1 MSTPAL
7 QPGQLIPLRLD
18 SLAVGG
24 EAVGRYEGL
33 AVFAMFGCPG
43 DEAEVEITEVAERFA
58 RGVVRRVVTPSPDR
72 VEPPCPHFRE
82 CGGCQ
87 WQHIS
92 YQAQLRHKTAMVRD
106 AVSRIGGLSDV
117 EIGEA
122 WGMDNP
128 WLYRGRAEY
137 RAALGADGQVALG
150 FTRHHS
156 HDIVALRECRLQHP
170 LSERVRTVLL
180 SLLPRVAQTADER
193 AALLK
198 LETAVSFA
206 GNRAVATLVCE
217 GRPAFVLSAAEAL
230 MAEIPE
236 LVGVCAARQR
246 GRGAVRRSPA
256 ELVAGNPYLTERLG
270 QASYRV
276 SPDSFF
282 QVNPAQA
289 ARILS
294 LVLEWAEIKP
304 SDVIVDAYSGVG
316 TFLLPLSRTAKAG
329 VGIESDNAAI
339 SDARANLRQWRPFD
353 KLRVAPGKL
362 RDTPSGAEG
371 RLSNVTLHRGR
382 VDHVLPRLAERD
394 LRPDVIVLDPPRKGC
409 GAIVCA
415 AAARLRPRRIL
426 LVSCHPATL
435 ARDLKS
441 LAEHGY
447 PARRL
452 QPVDMFPQTWHV
464 EAVAV
469 CERV

>member
-1 MSTPAL
+1 MEKLSL
-7 QPGQLIPLRLD
+7 QPGQVIPLHLD

-24 EAVGRYEGL
+24 EAVGRHEGM

-43 DEAEVEITEVAERFA
+43 DEAEVEITEVAPRFA

-72 VEPPCPHFRE
+72 VKPPCPHFGE

-92 YQAQLRHKTAMVRD
+92 YQAQVRHKTAMVRD

-122 WGMDNP
+122 WGMDDP

-137 RAALGADGQVALG
+137 RAAPGADGQVALG
-150 FTRHHS
+150 FARHHS
-156 HDIVALRECRLQHP
+156 HQIVPLTECRLQHP

-206 GNRAVATLVCE
+206 ENRAVATLVCD

-230 MAEIPE
+230 MAETPE
-236 LVGVCAARQR
+236 LAGVCAARQR

-256 ELVAGNPYLTERLG
+256 ELVAGNPYLTEQLG
-270 QASYRV
+270 QARYRV
-276 SPDSFF
+276 GPDSFF

-289 ARILS
+289 ARILA
-294 LVLEWAEIKP
+294 LVLDWAEVRS
-304 SDVIVDAYSGVG
+304 SDVIVDAYCGVG

-329 VGIESDNAAI
+329 VGIESDDAAI
-339 SDARANLRQWRPFD
+339 SDARANLRQQ
-353 KLRVAPGKL
+353 
-362 RDTPSGAEG
+362 
-371 RLSNVTLHRGR
+371 RLSNVTLYRGR

-426 LVSCHPATL
+426 LISCHPATL

-452 QPVDMFPQTWHV
+452 QPVDMFPQTWHT
-464 EAVAV
+464 EAVAM

>member
-1 MSTPAL
+1 MPGPPL
-7 QPGQLIPLRLD
+7 QPGQTITLHLD

-24 EAVGRYEGL
+24 EAVGRHEGL

-43 DEAEVEITEVAERFA
+43 DDAEVEITEVAPRFA

-72 VEPPCPHFRE
+72 VEPPCPHFGE

-92 YQAQLRHKTAMVRD
+92 YQAQLRHKAAMVSD

-122 WGMDNP
+122 WGTDNP

-137 RAALGADGQVALG
+137 RSALGADGQVALG
-150 FTRHHS
+150 FARHHS
-156 HDIVALRECRLQHP
+156 HQIVPLRECRLQHP

-180 SLLPRVAQTADER
+180 SLLPRVAQTAEER

-206 GNRAVATLVCE
+206 ENRAVATLVCD

-230 MAEIPE
+230 MAETPE
-236 LVGVCAARQR
+236 LAGVCAARQR

-256 ELVAGNPYLTERLG
+256 ELVAGDPYLTEQLG
-270 QASYRV
+270 QARYRV
-276 SPDSFF
+276 GPDSFF

-294 LVLEWAEIKP
+294 LVLDWAEVRS
-304 SDVIVDAYSGVG
+304 SDVIVDAYCGVG
-316 TFLLPLSRTAKAG
+316 MFLLPLSRTAKAG
-329 VGIESDNAAI
+329 VGIESDDAAI
-339 SDARANLRQWRPFD
+339 SDARANLRQWR
-353 KLRVAPGKL
+353 
-362 RDTPSGAEG
+362 
-371 RLSNVTLHRGR
+371 LSNVTLYRGR

-426 LVSCHPATL
+426 LLSCHPATL

-452 QPVDMFPQTWHV
+452 RPVDMFPQTWHTEV
-464 EAVAV
+464 VAV

>member
-18 SLAVGG
+18 SFAVGG
-24 EAVGRYEGL
+24 EAVGRYQGM
-33 AVFAMFGCPG
+33 AVFAMWGCPG
-43 DEAEVEITEVAERFA
+43 DEAEVEITEVAPRFA
-58 RGVVRRVVTPSPDR
+58 RGVVRRVITPSPDR

-87 WQHIS
+87 WQHVS

-106 AVSRIGGLSDV
+106 ALSRIGGLSDV

-122 WGMDNP
+122 WGMDKP

-198 LETAVSFA
+198 LETAVSFS

-217 GRPAFVLSAAEAL
+217 GRPDFVLSAAEAL

-236 LVGVCAARQR
+236 LAGVCAARQR

-329 VGIESDNAAI
+329 VGIESDDAAI
-339 SDARANLRQWRPFD
+339 SDARANLRQQ
-353 KLRVAPGKL
+353 
-362 RDTPSGAEG
+362 

-426 LVSCHPATL
+426 LISCHPATL

-441 LAEHGY
+441 LAEQGY

-469 CERV
+469 CERL